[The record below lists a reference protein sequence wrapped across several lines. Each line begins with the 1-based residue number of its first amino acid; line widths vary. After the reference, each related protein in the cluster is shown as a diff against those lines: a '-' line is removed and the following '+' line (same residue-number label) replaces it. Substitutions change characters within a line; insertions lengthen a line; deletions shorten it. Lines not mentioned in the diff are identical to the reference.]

1 MQITLGKKIR
11 KLIMILVISLTTNSY
26 SNVIY
31 DKNNIIISKLDL
43 DHYKQLHYQKFEK
56 EINDSKA
63 LKNLVVIKKVIKKMK
78 KTTPDFINRI
88 DNNIFKGMGDEKV
101 ESETIMDT
109 IRYFNIRN
117 EFIYD
122 YYYNFF
128 NISDL
133 EYVFNS
139 FDKFELP
146 ISLNKCLTIFK
157 LVNIKDNSDFI
168 KSYYENISS
177 QDSNY
182 EIFIDDKKYE
192 VCIDSR
198 SNKIIEKEIFKF
210 IDIKIDKNFERFV
223 YENQKQ

>member
-78 KTTPDFINRI
+78 KTNPEFINRI

-133 EYVFNS
+133 NMYLIHLIN
-139 FDKFELP
+139 
-146 ISLNKCLTIFK
+146 LNYL
-157 LVNIKDNSDFI
+157 
-168 KSYYENISS
+168 
-177 QDSNY
+177 
-182 EIFIDDKKYE
+182 
-192 VCIDSR
+192 
-198 SNKIIEKEIFKF
+198 
-210 IDIKIDKNFERFV
+210 
-223 YENQKQ
+223 